1 MRVWDD
7 FLWFC
12 LHKEKDFS
20 CFPLVL
26 ANFLKYWGIKRQQS
40 AEGLNARPKSETE
53 RCLYRNNQ
61 TNIYILYINIYNTL
75 LRLKVLDTWEALLHT
90 SPANLFHALQTMR
103 WQSLRGRWSW
113 VLLERRGVLHRWT
126 WWAWWVGNQQVD
138 LWNPSN
144 KWFEK
149 NGGGLILDLWVVKVS
164 ISENCTINRY
174 GWFPHDIRWSSLSK
188 LWPWMSTEIT
198 RGRFP
203 AWDIKM
209 VSWIHW
215 LFVQFIMHSNG
226 FSTRSPVYFKQLPR
240 TGGAFCIEAHDMKT
254 LNLPR

>member
-40 AEGLNARPKSETE
+40 GEGLNARPKSETE

-61 TNIYILYINIYNTL
+61 TNIYTVYIYNTL
-75 LRLKVLDTWEALLHT
+75 LRLKVLDTWEVLLHF
-90 SPANLFHALQTMR
+90 SAANLSHALQTMR

-113 VLLERRGVLHRWT
+113 VPLERRGVLHRWT

-138 LWNPSN
+138 LSNPSN

-149 NGGGLILDLWVVKVS
+149 NGV
-164 ISENCTINRY
+164 ENCTINRY
-174 GWFPHDIRWSSLSK
+174 GWFPPRYPMIV
-188 LWPWMSTEIT
+188 TVEIMT
-198 RGRFP
+198 LDVN
-203 AWDIKM
+203 WDHSGQ
-209 VSWIHW
+209 VSCLGH
-215 LFVQFIMHSNG
+215 
-226 FSTRSPVYFKQLPR
+226 
-240 TGGAFCIEAHDMKT
+240 
-254 LNLPR
+254 